1 MTASAAVRTLDAAL
15 EATVVPSFTRIGYA
29 ARRRLFDWDAAEP
42 GSMAGR
48 VVVLTGATGGLGVA
62 IAHGVARLGATVWLL
77 GRDLERVSALGRDI
91 TGAVPG
97 AQIRVATADLAR
109 LDDVRRVAA
118 TLLDQADRIDVLVHN
133 AGILMQRRELTVD
146 ALETTTQVHLVA
158 PFLLTSLLLPRM
170 SKTPRA
176 RVITVSSGG
185 MYTKRLDVAALSPQ
199 PVEAFSGVAAYAQTK
214 RAQVVLTEEWS
225 RRVTGVA
232 FHAMHPG
239 WVNTPGLT
247 GSLPGF
253 GRLMRPL
260 LRSAE
265 QGADTVVWLAGPASD
280 GVASGGFWHDRS
292 RRSTERLPR
301 TGTPPGEADRL
312 WDYVS
317 AHAGVPR

>member
-1 MTASAAVRTLDAAL
+1 MSSPALRALDAAL
-15 EATVVPSFTRIGYA
+15 EATVVPSFSRIGYA
-29 ARRRLFDWDAAEP
+29 ARRRLFDWDAPAP

-48 VVVLTGATGGLGVA
+48 VVVLTGATGGLGGA
-62 IAHGVARLGATVWLL
+62 IARGVARLGASVWLL
-77 GRDLERVSALGRDI
+77 GRDLGRVGSLARDI
-91 TGAVPG
+91 TSAVPE
-97 AQIRVATADLAR
+97 AQVRIATADLAR
-109 LDDVRRVAA
+109 LDDVRRVSA
-118 TLLDQADRIDVLVHN
+118 TLLDQTERIDVLVHN
-133 AGILMQRRELTVD
+133 AGILMKHRELTVD

-170 SKTPRA
+170 IETSRA

-225 RRVTGVA
+225 RRATGIA

-239 WVNTPGLT
+239 WVDTPGLK

-260 LRSAE
+260 LRSPE
-265 QGADTVVWLAGPASD
+265 QGADTVLWLAGPA
-280 GVASGGFWHDRS
+280 GTNLASGGFWHDRA
-292 RRSTERLPR
+292 RRSTERWPG
-301 TGTPPGEADRL
+301 TGTPPGETHRL
-312 WDYVS
+312 WDFVS